1 METTADSD
9 VIAVLT
15 TDHREVERMFAELQQ
30 LGPDQAE
37 RRQALAEQVITELVR
52 HSVAEEAYLYPATRR
67 FVPGGDG
74 LADRELTEHAQAEQT
89 MKELEGCPPDDP
101 RFETLVRQ
109 LVQEITEHV
118 REEEQELF
126 PRLTAN
132 ADRQELQSL
141 GRKVEAM
148 KKVAPTRPHP
158 AAPDTPPMNKLAAP
172 GAGRVDRIRD
182 AQWPWAGALTHRPA
196 PGQRVG
202 AAWPGAR

>member
-89 MKELEGCPPDDP
+89 MKELEAA
-101 RFETLVRQ
+101 RRT
-109 LVQEITEHV
+109 
-118 REEEQELF
+118 
-126 PRLTAN
+126 
-132 ADRQELQSL
+132 
-141 GRKVEAM
+141 
-148 KKVAPTRPHP
+148 TRASRRSSASWCRRSPSTF
-158 AAPDTPPMNKLAAP
+158 AKRSRSCSR
-172 GAGRVDRIRD
+172 G
-182 AQWPWAGALTHRPA
+182 
-196 PGQRVG
+196 
-202 AAWPGAR
+202 